1 MAISEASAAS
11 SSGVFNDY
19 PHDRRIIIYPI
30 YINAKAKIVEGRRI
44 GVKYCVDQPTLQEIL
59 DVLEHLGFEAE
70 VEDKIYPRDI
80 FQRGRVRVTL
90 KDPVTGEPKVGNIA
104 SRKALLQEIGTM
116 IPNLKSRKEGKPPA
130 SPAISTATTPSVM
143 SPMGALGSPTSSA
156 SKTGSNKKKG
166 AKKK

>member
-70 VEDKIYPRDI
+70 VEVHIGS
-80 FQRGRVRVTL
+80 FLRVPGSCHAAAMHL
-90 KDPVTGEPKVGNIA
+90 KH
-104 SRKALLQEIGTM
+104 SRCADAG
-116 IPNLKSRKEGKPPA
+116 
-130 SPAISTATTPSVM
+130 
-143 SPMGALGSPTSSA
+143 
-156 SKTGSNKKKG
+156 
-166 AKKK
+166 